1 MGRPEIVDELAAAE
15 WVGDERQG
23 DEVLL
28 YTIHD
33 GGQVPRDLFG
43 DRSEEVLGRP
53 EVLAAYHAERDWGA
67 NLIAAEL
74 ARRLGLSG
82 YLRVNLA
89 RVVLDYGRL
98 PGHSGVKAR
107 HLQRYCFFP
116 PLGEL
121 LPEQQKYELLERY
134 YDPISRQLG
143 LHALDTK
150 ITIAVHTYDKYGA
163 TGTLRPEVSLLS
175 RLLEYSAES
184 TLPPDVFDPLF
195 PPDLCEEAT
204 SHRGL
209 VYQILQNL
217 ERGGHKTALNYPY
230 LMPAGATEMRGQV
243 WFFFRHLR
251 RRFLQEHPE
260 TRAEEPYRLVW
271 LMLLDVD
278 QRSANAARLR
288 GFLHRYHGAPAAEQ
302 ELFHEAREAYL
313 AIKSFLEENR
323 AELVDGYRESSERPS
338 SLGLEV
344 RKDLLCQVDADR
356 AETRLREDAE
366 TTAYDIAF
374 RIAEAARSFLEEED
388 LTEEVLASLGARQG
402 LLQPAH
408 KPL

>member
-1 MGRPEIVDELAAAE
+1 MGRPEIVDELVAAE
-15 WVGDERQG
+15 WVGEERQG
-23 DEVLL
+23 DEVLI

-43 DRSEEVLGRP
+43 ERSEEVLERP

-67 NLIAAEL
+67 NLIADQL

-89 RVVLDYGRL
+89 RVVMDYGRL
-98 PGHSGVKAR
+98 PGQSGGNAR

-116 PLGEL
+116 PLSELFGE
-121 LPEQQKYELLERY
+121 QRKYEILESY
-134 YDPISRQLG
+134 YDPISRQIG

-150 ITIAVHTYDKYGA
+150 ITIAVHTYDKYGG

-195 PPDLCEEAT
+195 PPGLCEEAT

-251 RRFLQEHPE
+251 RRFLQESPE
-260 TRAEEPYRLVW
+260 TKELLPYRLVW

-278 QRSANAARLR
+278 HRSADAARLR
-288 GFLHRYHGAPAAEQ
+288 GFLHRYHGAPADEQ
-302 ELFHEAREAYL
+302 ELFYEAREAYH

-323 AELVDGYRESSERPS
+323 AELVDGYRESSARPS

-344 RKDLLCQVDADR
+344 RKDLLCEVDADR
-356 AETRLREDAE
+356 AKTRLRGGARA
-366 TTAYDIAF
+366 TAYDIAF
-374 RIAEAARSFLEEED
+374 RIAEAARKFLEEED
-388 LTEEVLASLGARQG
+388 LAEEVLASLGARRG
-402 LLQPAH
+402 LLQPTH
-408 KPL
+408 KAS